1 MLIMSYRRE
10 TKKKIIFF
18 GDSITE
24 QGVLMGGYIEVIN
37 RLIESE
43 EVVSKYQT
51 IAKGVSGDKVYDLF
65 LRMDEDV
72 LRFSPNI
79 TVVFIGLNDIWC
91 KESNGTGLDII
102 KFEKFYR
109 AIIIKLLASN
119 SKILLCTPT
128 VIGEQIKDNNNLD
141 ADLDDYSN
149 RIKQLAEEYNL
160 HLCDLRDAFTTYIQQ
175 NNFDNQESGIL
186 TLDGVHLNK
195 DGNSLVA
202 NRMWKILK
210 EIK

>member
-1 MLIMSYRRE
+1 MSYRRE

-51 IAKGVSGDKVYDLF
+51 IAKGVCGDKVYDLF

-79 TVVFIGLNDIWC
+79 TVVFIGINDIWC

-102 KFEKFYR
+102 KFENFYR

-128 VIGEQIKDNNNLD
+128 VIGEQINGNNNLD